1 MVRLTAKLKSA
12 LKTIKKRK
20 VQKHAI
26 TPMPRLLM
34 HWWTPLILAIFLLAI
49 SFFIASIWHSPLSM
63 ETLSTINILKPST
76 WPFVYHWPSAEAM
89 KLCITISGA
98 GLAFATWQQKHH
110 DNAYNTDQAIVA
122 AERED
127 HWKRREHI
135 LQTLDSNNPRI
146 RLAAVSLLAELADSA
161 THRTQLSTTEIQQ
174 LQRHIIDTLCLQ
186 MQHEGLNLTNDGTP
200 EEHAEIQRAIFQAF
214 LERIQNPK
222 AEQSRANWSYQYINL
237 RQCNILTQVT
247 ISQIQ
252 TNAILDFSDSV
263 FQEQVTINE
272 SHIGLLFWET
282 AYFMKQLLTLGG
294 NIRTIIKTDGLP
306 QHADITQFF
315 NTTFISEKHG
325 LNLNLQTRKND
336 ETIPSL
342 SFIQCDFRKT
352 TCDCPTTCQCRDGA
366 NTTDCSCKAED
377 ECLCVNTCTR
387 NKLLIQTKPI
397 TTQPNQTIREL
408 AIYTCEASDIHI
420 SLETNTPGIHIVN
433 SRITNLFKITF
444 EHNYTPPQSPAEHEA
459 VEIITRN
466 CIFTR
471 NQPSVDPVR
480 IVVNTPSTIDI
491 PIGFLNNSI
500 FDLSGTGATHK
511 LNTTPLFSSYDTYH
525 FAEVG
530 DSNDRPTR
538 WDTGLST
545 TPFSIHRDGSPF
557 SAFACGEHARPDSIQ
572 FRIATKADF
581 ESILAIY
588 NQSQKVENTD
598 PNKRSTPNEY
608 IQDEALYT
616 LIDEGVLYLVT
627 DSVGPVA
634 TFAFIPGPD
643 AAYDK
648 ITTSWRSKSDYH
660 IISCISATRGRGIVH
675 TIFNY
680 ATKQANYLRCDT
692 SEHNS
697 SMQHALEA
705 FGFKKCGTFTAD
717 DKSRR
722 VAYDW
727 IKEPEPHN

>member
-1 MVRLTAKLKSA
+1 MIRLTATLKSL
-12 LKTIKKRK
+12 LKKIKKHEA
-20 VQKHAI
+20 QKRPL

-34 HWWTPLILAIFLLAI
+34 HWWTPLILAIILLAI
-49 SFFIASIWHSPLSM
+49 SCFIASVWHSPLSK

-110 DNAYNTDQAIVA
+110 DNAYNNDQAIVA

-161 THRTQLSTTEIQQ
+161 THRRQLSASEIQQ

-186 MQHEGLNLTNDGTP
+186 MQHEGLNLANEGTL
-200 EEHAEIQRAIFQAF
+200 EEHAEIQRAIFQVF

-222 AEQSRANWSYQYINL
+222 AEQSRANWSYQYINIK
-237 RQCNILTQVT
+237 QCNILTQVT

-282 AYFMKQLLTLGG
+282 AYFMKQLVTLGG

-315 NTTFISEKHG
+315 NTTFISEKRG
-325 LNLNLQTRKND
+325 LNLNLQTRQND
-336 ETIPSL
+336 EAVPSL

-352 TCDCPTTCQCRDGA
+352 TCDCPITCQCRDGA
-366 NTTDCSCKAED
+366 DTTDCSCKAED

-387 NKLLIQTKPI
+387 NKLLIQTKST
-397 TTQPNQTIREL
+397 TTQSNNIIREL

-444 EHNYTPPQSPAEHEA
+444 EHNYTSLRSPAEQEA
-459 VEIITRN
+459 SEVIARN
-466 CIFTR
+466 CTFTR
-471 NQPSVDPVR
+471 NQPSLEPVR
-480 IVVNTPSTIDI
+480 IVVNTPSII
-491 PIGFLNNSI
+491 NKPIGFLNNSI

-511 LNTTPLFSSYDTYH
+511 LNAIPLFSSYDSYH

-530 DSNDRPTR
+530 DSNDRLAR
-538 WDTGLST
+538 WDTGRST
-545 TPFSIHRDGSPF
+545 TPISSHSDDSPF
-557 SAFACGEHARPDSIQ
+557 SAFACGEHVNADSIQ
-572 FRIATKADF
+572 FRIATIADYDSILEMFGQSKKIEKADTF
-581 ESILAIY
+581 GR
-588 NQSQKVENTD
+588 
-598 PNKRSTPNEY
+598 PTPNEY
-608 IQDEALYT
+608 VQHETLNT
-616 LIDEGVLYLVT
+616 LIEADTLYLVT
-627 DSVGPVA
+627 DSKGPLA
-634 TFAFIPGPD
+634 TFAFIPGSNS
-643 AAYDK
+643 AYGS
-648 ITTSWRSKSDYH
+648 ISNGWHSNSDYH
-660 IISCISATRGRGIVH
+660 TICYVTAVRGRGIAH
-675 TIFNY
+675 AIFNY
-680 ATKQANYLRCDT
+680 VANQANYVRCDT
-692 SEHNS
+692 SENNIA
-697 SMQHALEA
+697 MQHSLEA
-705 FGFKKCGTFTAD
+705 FGFKKCGIFPAD
-717 DKSRR
+717 DGSTRI
-722 VAYDW
+722 AYDW
-727 IKEPEPHN
+727 IKELEPQD